1 MTDYN
6 VSWAMPAN
14 APGEQDVLTLD
25 DLWQGC
31 LLLARSPETFTSAI
45 SKCDIEDDDGNTLI
59 RTLYFSERPQAML
72 KQTIRLSPGVKVRLD
87 RIKCIFPLLSNR
99 ESSSNVSRTLEIK

>member
-6 VSWAMPAN
+6 VSWVMPAN

-72 KQTIRLSPGVKVRLD
+72 KQTICLSPGVKVRLD
-87 RIKCIFPLLSNR
+87 IIKCIFPL
-99 ESSSNVSRTLEIK
+99 